1 MSQPTRKQIACAHP
15 REDLV
20 SHHIRS
26 GRWVGCGLC
35 YLRFVPAFRVDEERR
50 GKVAAERAE
59 SQTMRLLEDERGSH
73 ATTRGLLVDAVG
85 RADRATS
92 RIATLERELAGV
104 RKDADA
110 AIAAARDERVTL
122 GERLG
127 HLKLLV
133 GFATD
138 VIAGEAQP

>member
-15 REDLV
+15 REELV
-20 SHHIRS
+20 SHRVRS
-26 GRWVGCGLC
+26 GTWVGCGLC

-59 SQTMRLLEDERGSH
+59 NRTTRLLEAERSSH
-73 ATTRGLLVDAVG
+73 ATTRDQLLDAIGRSGL
-85 RADRATS
+85 ATS

-104 RKDADA
+104 RKDAEA
-110 AIAAARDERVTL
+110 AIAAASAERLTL

-127 HLKLLV
+127 RLKLLV